1 MVKNKL
7 NTIKDDSVKP
17 TREEAEAAIELILRY
32 IGENPHRE
40 GLLETPKRVVKS
52 YDQFFKGYKEDP
64 QEILS
69 VTFSELED
77 YEDIITLQNIDFESF
92 CEHHMLPIIGRVAI
106 SYIPDKRVVG
116 ISKLARIVNVF
127 SKRLQLQERMTA
139 QIAKSID
146 YSLNPKGVAVII
158 EAKHDCIACRGI
170 HKINTLMRTQH
181 FIGCFKE
188 NETLQQRIISYI

>member
-1 MVKNKL
+1 MN
-7 NTIKDDSVKP
+7 NIAENYSVKP

-32 IGENPHRE
+32 IGENPQRE
-40 GLLETPKRVVKS
+40 GLIETPKRVVKS
-52 YDQFFKGYKEDP
+52 YDKFFKGYQEDP
-64 QEILS
+64 KEILA

-77 YEDIITLQNIDFESF
+77 YDDVITLQNIDFESF
-92 CEHHMLPIIGRVAI
+92 CEHHMLPIIGRVSI
-106 SYIPDKRVVG
+106 SYVPDKRVVG

-139 QIAKSID
+139 QIAKSIEH
-146 YSLNPKGVAVII
+146 SLNPKGVAVIV

-181 FIGCFKE
+181 FTGCFKE
-188 NETLQQRIISYI
+188 KETLRQEAISHIV